1 MVQAKTWS
9 LTKHFD
15 GFPKDSDLELKVEE
29 LPLIKLS
36 EQPQNNSLEHTCFLF
51 LQTLKAHCH
60 HGRKLDE
67 ARHLIDRCFLSS
79 SVVLF
84 FCRVIQSNNPA
95 FPVGSHVIGRCGWR
109 THTVCD
115 GTDLIPIM
123 PDWPQDEAFNYKT
136 VGSLEETLKKASP
149 DGYDCFFENVGGPS
163 SSVALQQ
170 MKNFGRIAVCGAI
183 STYNDTTPQTGGK
196 LQCREHITQGF
207 EKMPAAFMG
216 ILKGENVGKAIV
228 AI

>member
-36 EQPQNNSLEHTCFLF
+36 EQPQNNSLEHTCW
-51 LQTLKAHCH
+51 T
-60 HGRKLDE
+60 
-67 ARHLIDRCFLSS
+67 
-79 SVVLF
+79 
-84 FCRVIQSNNPA
+84 RVIQSNYPA